1 MEQKIKILRPDQ
13 AADRLNVSKRTVYRL
28 IQAGHFVCL
37 KVGGSVRIT
46 EPSVEQFIRK
56 QIEAHYIEHGLNF
69 SDKRPNV

>member
-1 MEQKIKILRPDQ
+1 MKQQIKILRPDQ

-46 EPSVEQFIRK
+46 EPSVEKYIRS
-56 QIEAHYIEHGLNF
+56 QIEQHYIENGLNF
-69 SDKRPNV
+69 RDNCSTM